1 MIKRISLVAFLSLGA
16 MYYAQDAS
24 VIKNTAEVYS
34 GSNFGGTAKF
44 NSMAGSMGA
53 LGGDLSAITVNPAG
67 TGVFITGDVSA
78 TLAVQGNKNNS
89 NLFGKSFESSYN
101 NTNLGQVGGVVSF
114 ETNSNSP
121 WQFVNLAFNY
131 STKNLE
137 DYVQTPGNSSI
148 KEAVQYESGG
158 ATVNDF
164 LVYNGHAYDRTG
176 TASNLNVSLGGNYE
190 NKIYVGAGLNFK
202 TAELEQ
208 SDFFQYQLQNLGEYA
223 YYQKQYSPYRESSN
237 GFSASVGIISKI
249 NNNIRLG
256 VAIESPTFWNLT
268 RTYTEYGFNSSDN
281 VVYGIYDETRKLT
294 TPMKLTLSGAVV
306 ASKNFAINVDYT
318 LGVTKPKYK
327 DPGAFPNGDPSP
339 EKQLNDYFSSDYKNT
354 SDLRIGAEYRVA
366 GFRLR
371 GGYGLEAS
379 PFKNSS
385 ILAYNSTGV
394 SGSYGLNSPYV
405 GKRETLAG
413 GLGYDFKAF
422 YIDAGIQ
429 SITSTYDNVFYGGD
443 YAVTADNGYSVKLFN
458 ESLNA
463 YTYGDGLRN
472 ETSIVSKIKNTKTNF
487 FVTVGWKF

>member
-16 MYYAQDAS
+16 MYYAQDET

-158 ATVNDF
+158 NTVNDF

-190 NKIYVGAGLNFK
+190 NKIYLGAGLNFK

-268 RTYTEYGFNSSDN
+268 RTYTEYGFNSNDN

-306 ASKNFAINVDYT
+306 ASKNFAVNIDYT
-318 LGVTKPKYK
+318 LGVTKPKYS
-327 DPGAFPNGDPSP
+327 DPGPLPNGDESP
-339 EKQLNDYFSSDYKNT
+339 EHQLNSYFSSDYKNT
-354 SDLRIGAEYRVA
+354 SDLRIGAEYRMA

-371 GGYGLEAS
+371 GGYGIEAN
-379 PFKNSS
+379 PFDASS
-385 ILAYNSTGV
+385 LKSFNSTGN
-394 SGSYGLNSPYV
+394 SGANSYSSLFL
-405 GKRETLAG
+405 GKRQTLAG
-413 GLGYDFKAF
+413 GLGYDFKSF
-422 YIDAGIQ
+422 YVDAGVQ
-429 SITSTYDNVFYGGD
+429 NITATYDNPFFGGK
-443 YAVTADNGYSVKLFN
+443 YAVTANNGFSVIN
-458 ESLNA
+458 
-463 YTYGDGLRN
+463 GDGVDN
-472 ETSIVSKIKNTKTNF
+472 STSIVSEVKNTKTNF

>member
-1 MIKRISLVAFLSLGA
+1 MLKRISAVAFLSLGA

-24 VIKNTAEVYS
+24 VIKNTAEIYS
-34 GSNFGGTAKF
+34 SSDFGGTAKF

-53 LGGDLSAITVNPAG
+53 LGGDLSAITINPAG
-67 TGVFITGDVSA
+67 TGVFISGDVSA
-78 TLAVQGNKNNS
+78 TLSVQNNKNNS
-89 NLFGKSFESSYN
+89 NLFGSSFESSYT
-101 NTNLGQVGGVVSF
+101 NTNLGQIGGVVSF
-114 ETNSNSP
+114 DTGNTSP
-121 WQFVNLAFNY
+121 WKFVNLAFNY

-137 DYVQTPGNSSI
+137 NYVQTPGNSNIS
-148 KEAVQYESGG
+148 EAVKYLNSSNAE
-158 ATVNDF
+158 VNDN
-164 LVYNGHAYDRTG
+164 LIYSGHAYDRTG

-190 NKIYVGAGLNFK
+190 NKIYLGAGLNFK
-202 TAELEQ
+202 SADFDQ
-208 SDFFQYQLQNLGEYA
+208 SDFYQSELSGLGEYA

-237 GFSASVGIISKI
+237 GFSASVGIIGKI

-256 VAIESPTFWNLT
+256 VAVESPTFWNLT

-306 ASKNFAINVDYT
+306 ASKNFAVNVDYT

-327 DPGAFPNGDPSP
+327 VEGSA
-339 EKQLNDYFSSDYKNT
+339 ETQLNDYFSSDYKNT
-354 SDLRIGAEYRVA
+354 SDLRVGAEYRVA

-379 PFKNSS
+379 PFSDSS
-385 ILAYNSTGV
+385 IKAINSNGV
-394 SGSYGLNSPYV
+394 SGSNGLNAPFV

-429 SITSTYDNVFYGGD
+429 SITSTYDNPFFGGD
-443 YAVTADNGYSVKLFN
+443 YAVTTNDGYSVTNGDSITN
-458 ESLNA
+458 EA
-463 YTYGDGLRN
+463 
-472 ETSIVSKIKNTKTNF
+472 SIVSKVKNTKTNF
-487 FVTVGWKF
+487 FLTVGWKF